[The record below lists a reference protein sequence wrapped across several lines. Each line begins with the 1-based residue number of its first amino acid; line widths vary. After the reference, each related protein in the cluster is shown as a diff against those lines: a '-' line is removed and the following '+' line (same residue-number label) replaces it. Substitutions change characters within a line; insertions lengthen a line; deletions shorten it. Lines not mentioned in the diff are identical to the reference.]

1 METQKKSADVSKAQI
16 SSMESRLSGTLRP
29 VTPRREFV
37 GGLGRRILG
46 DSRGVGLENNVAN
59 WHILVLL
66 IAGLAS
72 LAMLLAMLARALLAL
87 SVKKRTA

>member
-1 METQKKSADVSKAQI
+1 METQKKSADASKAKI
-16 SSMESRLSGTLRP
+16 SSMESRLLGTLRP

-37 GGLGRRILG
+37 RGLGRRIL
-46 DSRGVGLENNVAN
+46 DNSRVGLENNVTN
-59 WHILVLL
+59 WHILALL

-87 SVKKRTA
+87 SAKKRTA